1 MVSSFLRIHEGN
13 QELKEKLEE
22 NKRSY
27 TFPFPLDN
35 FQEAGCVA
43 IEKQENVLIT
53 AHTGSGKTVLALY
66 GIGWALKNNKKV
78 IYTSPIKSLSN
89 QKYYEFMQ
97 NFGMDSTVGLMTGD
111 IKINSDAQIMI
122 MTTEI
127 LRNLLYKDKHLDGL
141 KSSNLIDFDEVG
153 VIIMDEVHYI
163 NDPDRGKVWEE
174 VLLMSRPE
182 FTLIMLSAT
191 LDKPEV
197 FGSWIGELKKKPIHL
212 IKTSHRVVPL
222 KHYFFKDTEY
232 EDEEGKKRLK
242 WNYVEI
248 CNNHHVFKNYDK
260 KIKEVSEKVK
270 LVGIGFS
277 FRQLHSEIALVN
289 GAFIRLIKAF
299 CNSLQHREKLC
310 ESSLLD
316 EETSELKRKLLKLE
330 LSKWAKKACKKDPS
344 LGDEGFIGTFMKKVE
359 RGIDEILELDLE
371 ENREFFEKRGSSFEE
386 KWIHI
391 QRIRFF
397 KDYREKLEEL
407 LEERLQY
414 LPVLI
419 YSPSKSLSEK
429 TAHQRCHEA
438 SYYYFGN

>member
-1 MVSSFLRIHEGN
+1 MKRFRLVILVLFSTSFMSFAADEVVFSEHVDALGRLVQAVQSKSSVSLRRYSY
-13 QELKEKLEE
+13 EE
-22 NKRSY
+22 TIAFRH
-27 TFPFPLDN
+27 
-35 FQEAGCVA
+35 AA
-43 IEKQENVLIT
+43 IEKHDLPLDLVQE
-53 AHTGSGKTVLALY
+53 
-66 GIGWALKNNKKV
+66 
-78 IYTSPIKSLSN
+78 
-89 QKYYEFMQ
+89 F
-97 NFGMDSTVGLMTGD
+97 
-111 IKINSDAQIMI
+111 
-122 MTTEI
+122 
-127 LRNLLYKDKHLDGL
+127 
-141 KSSNLIDFDEVG
+141 SSVVE
-153 VIIMDEVHYI
+153 
-163 NDPDRGKVWEE
+163 
-174 VLLMSRPE
+174 S
-182 FTLIMLSAT
+182 S
-191 LDKPEV
+191 V
-197 FGSWIGELKKKPIHL
+197 FL
-212 IKTSHRVVPL
+212 
-222 KHYFFKDTEY
+222 
-232 EDEEGKKRLK
+232 
-242 WNYVEI
+242 
-248 CNNHHVFKNYDK
+248 YDK

-419 YSPSKSLSEK
+419 YSPSKSRSEK